1 MAENIAPVRS
11 APARLWDAV
20 VGAGPVVVVL
30 LFVLLAACLYA
41 AWRVLDPTPDKHLVI
56 ATGPE
61 KGAYI
66 EFARRYQPLLE
77 AQGLTVELRTTQGSS
92 ENLAL
97 LRDRRSGVQAALL
110 QSGVDPGDG
119 AAADATGKPLIESL
133 GHVAYEPVWL
143 FYREAGER
151 ERLGN
156 AAFSKLAQLKGWR
169 VDIGPEGGG
178 TGPLFERLIKANGLE
193 PADLQ
198 LGHQTPVQG
207 ALDLVAGRTDAV
219 LMVAAADSPMV
230 QYLLSTPGVRLF
242 DFTQAEAYSRLFPAL
257 RAMTMPR
264 GIVDLAADKP
274 AQDIHLVA
282 STASLVVRRD
292 LHPALVQLLLQ
303 AAQQVHGNAGW
314 FNQRGEFPNPG
325 ASEFPLA
332 DEATRFYRDGMPLLQ
347 RYLPF
352 WVANF
357 IDRMWIV
364 LLPLLAVMIPLSRV
378 LPPLVTMRLRSRV
391 YRWYANLR
399 AVEQALERP
408 SPSLADLRAEIDRI
422 DSQVERVGVPLSFA
436 NELYALRT
444 HVQLVRQRIVERTA
458 A

>member
-1 MAENIAPVRS
+1 MSEAVAPIRS
-11 APARLWDAV
+11 APARLWDAI

-30 LFVLLAACLYA
+30 LFVLLAACGYA

-66 EFARRYQPLLE
+66 EFARRYRPLLE

-97 LRDRRSGVQAALL
+97 LRDRSSGVQAALV
-110 QSGVDPGDG
+110 QSGVDPEEGQ
-119 AAADATGKPLIESL
+119 AADASGKPVIESL

-151 ERLGN
+151 ERLRKQP
-156 AAFSKLAQLKGWR
+156 FTRIAQLKGWR

-178 TGPLFERLIKANGLE
+178 SGPLFERLVKANGLE
-193 PADLQ
+193 AADLA

-207 ALDLVAGRTDAV
+207 AIDLVAGRTDAL

-242 DFTQAEAYSRLFPAL
+242 DFTRAEAYSRLFPAL
-257 RAMTMPR
+257 RSTTLPR
-264 GIVDLAADKP
+264 GIADLAADKP
-274 AQDIHLVA
+274 PHDIHLVA
-282 STASLVVRRD
+282 ATASLVVRRD

-303 AAQQVHGNAGW
+303 AAAQVHSGAGW
-314 FNQRGEFPNPG
+314 FNTRGEFPNPG
-325 ASEFPLA
+325 ASEFSLA
-332 DEATRFYRDGMPLLQ
+332 TEATRFYRDGVPLLQ

-399 AVEQALERP
+399 AVEQALEQP
-408 SPSLADLRAEIDRI
+408 APPLGDLREEIDRL
-422 DSQVERVGVPLSFA
+422 DTQVEQVGVPLSFA

-444 HVQLVRQRIVERTA
+444 HIQLVRQRIKDRA
-458 A
+458 AA